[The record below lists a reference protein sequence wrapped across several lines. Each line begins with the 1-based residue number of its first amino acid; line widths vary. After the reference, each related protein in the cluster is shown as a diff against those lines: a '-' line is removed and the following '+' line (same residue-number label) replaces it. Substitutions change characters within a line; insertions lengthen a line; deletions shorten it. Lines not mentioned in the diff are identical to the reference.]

1 MTVILQLEG
10 DEVKL
15 EVRDTGR
22 GISAED
28 QERLFQ
34 RFYRA
39 RDTEDNVQGTGL
51 GLVIARRIAE
61 SHEGS
66 ISVESTL
73 GKGTTFTV
81 TLPVETSTKLA
92 ARPRS

>member
-1 MTVILQLEG
+1 MTVALQSEG
-10 DEVKL
+10 AEVKL

-22 GISAED
+22 GISSQD

-39 RDTEDNVQGTGL
+39 GDVEDNVQGTGL
-51 GLVIARRIAE
+51 GLVIAKRIAE

-81 TLPVETSTKLA
+81 TLPVETSTTLA
-92 ARPRS
+92 TRPRS

>member
-1 MTVILQLEG
+1 M
-10 DEVKL
+10 

-22 GISAED
+22 GISPED

-39 RDTEDNVQGTGL
+39 AEGADDVQGTGL
-51 GLVIARRIAE
+51 GLVIAKRIAE

-66 ISVESTL
+66 ISVESAL
-73 GKGTTFTV
+73 GEGSKFTV
-81 TLPVETSTKLA
+81 KLPMGPSTKVTT
-92 ARPRS
+92 RPRS